1 MWWLV
6 MAVVGTAVAL
16 VPCHPRFRHSAI
28 MSEARAIAVEA
39 YPATPGEDW
48 PSLWSRLSARKLG
61 ERLATAVGVPVY
73 IFAVARWDLTADG
86 LLYPLALMLLYT
98 AGVAGAAVGHLVA
111 LRRQTTS
118 PALGSLQARVLGSYL
133 RPVDRRLWV
142 AASLT
147 STAAGVIGVAAV
159 VEGTTTVGWGVAVTG
174 GTALA
179 LCLAARPVSAQIL
192 QSPARVTTE
201 GGRVWAE
208 LLRGLVLRDVHQGF
222 CLFALV
228 GIVISTMP
236 LLDGFSVPG
245 LPGWLRAAALALIV
259 ASGCVMAV
267 FGVVSWRVRT
277 LRWTK
282 GHALDGVVS

>member
-1 MWWLV
+1 M
-6 MAVVGTAVAL
+6 AVAL
-16 VPCHPRFRHSAI
+16 VLCHPRFRHSAI
-28 MSEARAIAVEA
+28 MSEARAIAAEA

-61 ERLATAVGVPVY
+61 ERLAPAVGIPVY
-73 IFAVARWDLTADG
+73 VFAVAHWNLMAG
-86 LLYPLALMLLYT
+86 SLLYPLALMLLYA
-98 AGVAGAAVGHLVA
+98 AGVAGAAAGHLLA
-111 LRRQTTS
+111 LRRQPTS
-118 PALGSLQARVLGSYL
+118 PALGSLRARVLGSYL
-133 RPVDRRLWV
+133 RPVDHRLWV

-159 VEGTTTVGWGVAVTG
+159 VEGVTTVGWGMAVTG
-174 GTALA
+174 GAALA
-179 LCLAARPVSAQIL
+179 LCLSARPVSAQIL

-208 LLRGLVLRDVHQGF
+208 LLRSLVLRDVHQGF

-228 GIVISTMP
+228 GIFIATMP
-236 LLDGFSVPG
+236 LLDEFSVPG
-245 LPGWLRAAALALIV
+245 LPGWLRASAGALMV

-277 LRWTK
+277 LRWTRS
-282 GHALDGVVS
+282 HALDEVVS